1 MAEFE
6 ELRLTVNLIDNASV
20 GMRNLNTQIVQLG
33 GAVDKS
39 LKPVLDAATKQ
50 MKLLAMETRETNKAV
65 GEIRKDLEHF
75 GNSLIQIGQ
84 QAGLIGQIGA
94 IGGLVGIIGGINSAL
109 GVFGQK
115 MLELREASTTAGLV
129 PDQFMNIA
137 RQLQTMGYTSE
148 QANAQ
153 VIKFFRNLNELTR
166 TGTPEFEKMRQLT
179 AATDRNAVFQ
189 FAKNLQAMVN
199 RGEGEKAIAEA
210 AAEVQRIFNRELAK
224 PGGRAEATRQA
235 EAAAQVF
242 GLDPERV
249 QNITKFSPFGGE
261 TEWQKRIEL
270 GKKFTE
276 QMVLSDQAFKD
287 MIFGM
292 QTQMLP
298 TMIELNRWA
307 GELGTTWGEGIGK
320 EIKKSIED
328 VKTIVRDITALWNFL
343 KGSREDVERR
353 LNERQQERQGGGG
366 WLPDWLKNLFSV
378 TPAGAAT
385 MPGGPG
391 GAFPGG
397 GGPSGGA
404 PPMGGL
410 PGLPPQQALPRVGP
424 TPSVPQVPAP
434 PPARAPSA
442 PPAPVPYSPAPI
454 GPGGI
459 PGVPR
464 APSGSSVGP
473 GRGPGAG
480 QTPPTGGT
488 QTQGGFGPM
497 PPGGFGP
504 PTGRFAPY
512 GAGQAPTPAPYGS
525 SVGPGTGPGAGGS
538 TFDERFRG
546 LPGVPGLTPGV
557 APDTFDER
565 FRGAPIPG
573 PTATDVPAGPAGGPT
588 AALPPPG
595 QPGAWPR
602 TLPGGGAAPS
612 GEPPATPPPGARGEP
627 KMRPGATQGLHP
639 ELVDIVTEASR
650 SLPEG
655 YTAKIESGVGSRPG
669 GSRSYHPGGN
679 AADVRIYGPDGKA
692 VGGPGGWYQD
702 PRTFRLYEQFA
713 QAGKRYQMEKYPN
726 SPGFAWGGYFQNKG
740 PGSYGFADSMHMQ
753 RGGPMGGGT
762 WEGGA
767 QGQLRQWLERGGGT
781 SVGMGPGLRGGGPI
795 AAPAGAPA
803 APGAGGWPTR
813 APTTPWPGA
822 AGGGL
827 AAERARFAAEMQNPE
842 VRDRMAALVEA
853 EVGSQGPQAKQALIE
868 SIYNR
873 AASRGQTLER
883 TMQRDYYEP
892 MRTGKFERALGNLT
906 PEQRASAEAI
916 RGEVVGGSNIS
927 QFATGNWSG
936 RPGGGL
942 GGRGGYPTTS
952 FRGEQFSVQAAD
964 VKWAQQARVGGQPAR
979 AVPFLTG
986 KDVATTEGGWTSG
999 IAGVDRGVLDGAMG
1013 REAAKVEGKG
1023 DLNVT
1028 VTDKRGAGVQ
1038 EGTSDLFQ
1046 HKPVERMTQH
1056 EPAKEGPSK
1065 PESTPDPID
1074 LPEVEI
1080 KGGDR
1085 GGDED

>member
-6 ELRLTVNLIDNASV
+6 ELRLSVVLVDSATAGLQDLNRQLI
-20 GMRNLNTQIVQLG
+20 QLG
-33 GAVDKS
+33 GTVDKS
-39 LKPVLDAATKQ
+39 LKPVLDAASKQ
-50 MKLLAMETRETNKAV
+50 MKQLAAETRESNKAI

-75 GNSLIQIGQ
+75 GNALVQIGQ

-94 IGGLVGIIGGINSAL
+94 IGGLIGIIAGINSAL

-115 MLELREASTTAGLV
+115 MLDLREASTTAGLV

-137 RQLQTMGYTSE
+137 RQLRTMGYTSE
-148 QANAQ
+148 QADAQ

-166 TGTPEFEKMRQLT
+166 TGTPEFERMRQLT

-249 QNITKFSPFGGE
+249 QNITAFSPFGGE

-270 GKKFTE
+270 ATKFKE

-292 QTQMLP
+292 QTHMLP
-298 TMIELNRWA
+298 VMIELNRWA
-307 GELGTTWGEGIGK
+307 GDLGTTWGEGIGK
-320 EIKKSIED
+320 EIRKSIED
-328 VKTIVRDITALWNFL
+328 VKTISRDIMALWNFL

-353 LNERQQERQGGGG
+353 LNEQRDRQQGGGG
-366 WLPDWLKNLFSV
+366 WLPDWFKNLFSV

-391 GAFPGG
+391 AGFPGG
-397 GGPSGGA
+397 GGG
-404 PPMGGL
+404 PMGNL
-410 PGLPPQQALPRVGP
+410 PSLPPQQALPRVGP
-424 TPSVPQVPAP
+424 TPSVPGGPTAP
-434 PPARAPSA
+434 APSA
-442 PPAPVPYSPAPI
+442 PGGPPAPVPYSPAPP

-480 QTPPTGGT
+480 QSPPTGGT
-488 QTQGGFGPM
+488 QAQPGGFGPM

-512 GAGQAPTPAPYGS
+512 GS
-525 SVGPGTGPGAGGS
+525 SVGAGTGAGAGQTPSGGGGGGS
-538 TFDERFRG
+538 SFDERFRG
-546 LPGVPGLTPGV
+546 APGIPGLTPGV
-557 APDTFDER
+557 PGDTFDER

-573 PTATDVPAGPAGGPT
+573 PTATDVPAGPAGGPSAT
-588 AALPPPG
+588 LPPPG

-612 GEPPATPPPGARGEP
+612 EALPATPPPGARGEP
-627 KMRPGATQGLHP
+627 KMRAGDSQGLHP
-639 ELVDIVTEASR
+639 ELLDIVTEASR

-713 QAGKRYQMEKYPN
+713 QAGKKYQMEKYPN

-753 RGGPMGGGT
+753 RGGPMSGGT
-762 WEGGA
+762 WEAGA
-767 QGQLRQWLERGGGT
+767 TGVTRQWLEKGGGT
-781 SVGMGPGLRGGGPI
+781 SVGMGAGLQGGGGPI
-795 AAPAGAPA
+795 AGAP
-803 APGAGGWPTR
+803 GQQGGGWPTR
-813 APTTPWPGA
+813 APTTPWPGT
-822 AGGGL
+822 GTNL
-827 AAERARFAAEMQNPE
+827 AADRAKFAEELKNPDTA
-842 VRDRMAALVEA
+842 RLLAASTAA
-853 EVGSQGPQAKQALIE
+853 EVGGQGRITEQAYME
-868 SIYNR
+868 SVMN
-873 AASRGQTLER
+873 
-883 TMQRDYYEP
+883 
-892 MRTGKFERALGNLT
+892 
-906 PEQRASAEAI
+906 RASARGMSLRQTLTQSAYYPSTTINKLGRSFSEAEQGRYNALSQDVI
-916 RGEVVGGSNIS
+916 GGSNITKY
-927 QFATGNWSG
+927 ATGNASAGVGVGQLTFNPRTGEYFGIEAQKSDRAFAERMRATEGTGGAAG
-936 RPGGGL
+936 RP
-942 GGRGGYPTTS
+942 
-952 FRGEQFSVQAAD
+952 
-964 VKWAQQARVGGQPAR
+964 
-979 AVPFLTG
+979 VPFLSG
-986 KDVATTEGGWTSG
+986 KDVARTEGGWTSSVG
-999 IAGVDRGVLDGAMG
+999 LDRSIIDAGMG
-1013 REAAKVEGKG
+1013 REMQQVEGRG

-1028 VTDKRGAGVQ
+1028 VTDKRGVGAQ
-1038 EGTSDLFQ
+1038 EGNSELFQ
-1046 HKPVERMTQH
+1046 PKPVERMTQH

>member
-50 MKLLAMETRETNKAV
+50 MKLLAVETRETNKAV

-75 GNSLIQIGQ
+75 GNALIQIGQ

-94 IGGLVGIIGGINSAL
+94 IGGLIGIIGGINSAL

-292 QTQMLP
+292 QQQMLP

-307 GELGTTWGEGIGK
+307 GELGTTWGQGIGK
-320 EIKKSIED
+320 EIKQSIED
-328 VKTIVRDITALWNFL
+328 VKTIVRDITALWTFL
-343 KGSREDVERR
+343 KANREDVERR
-353 LNERQQERQGGGG
+353 LNERRGEQKEPFGHLFPGGVPQ
-366 WLPDWLKNLFSV
+366 WLRNLFGV

-385 MPGGPG
+385 LPGGPG
-391 GAFPGG
+391 TAFPGT

-424 TPSVPQVPAP
+424 TPSMPGGPSVPSV
-434 PPARAPSA
+434 PSA

-464 APSGSSVGP
+464 APSVGP

-488 QTQGGFGPM
+488 QTQPPLEPLPPRPERPGWTDRSGRRHYYPEGWLTRKQYGDMRDLTPEEVEALSGG
-497 PPGGFGP
+497 
-504 PTGRFAPY
+504 
-512 GAGQAPTPAPYGS
+512 
-525 SVGPGTGPGAGGS
+525 GPGTGPGAGGS

-546 LPGVPGLTPGV
+546 APGVPGS
-557 APDTFDER
+557 R
-565 FRGAPIPG
+565 C
-573 PTATDVPAGPAGGPT
+573 AG
-588 AALPPPG
+588 
-595 QPGAWPR
+595 
-602 TLPGGGAAPS
+602 
-612 GEPPATPPPGARGEP
+612 
-627 KMRPGATQGLHP
+627 
-639 ELVDIVTEASR
+639 
-650 SLPEG
+650 
-655 YTAKIESGVGSRPG
+655 Y
-669 GSRSYHPGGN
+669 
-679 AADVRIYGPDGKA
+679 VR
-692 VGGPGGWYQD
+692 
-702 PRTFRLYEQFA
+702 
-713 QAGKRYQMEKYPN
+713 
-726 SPGFAWGGYFQNKG
+726 
-740 PGSYGFADSMHMQ
+740 
-753 RGGPMGGGT
+753 
-762 WEGGA
+762 
-767 QGQLRQWLERGGGT
+767 
-781 SVGMGPGLRGGGPI
+781 
-795 AAPAGAPA
+795 
-803 APGAGGWPTR
+803 
-813 APTTPWPGA
+813 
-822 AGGGL
+822 
-827 AAERARFAAEMQNPE
+827 
-842 VRDRMAALVEA
+842 
-853 EVGSQGPQAKQALIE
+853 
-868 SIYNR
+868 
-873 AASRGQTLER
+873 
-883 TMQRDYYEP
+883 
-892 MRTGKFERALGNLT
+892 
-906 PEQRASAEAI
+906 
-916 RGEVVGGSNIS
+916 
-927 QFATGNWSG
+927 
-936 RPGGGL
+936 
-942 GGRGGYPTTS
+942 
-952 FRGEQFSVQAAD
+952 
-964 VKWAQQARVGGQPAR
+964 
-979 AVPFLTG
+979 
-986 KDVATTEGGWTSG
+986 
-999 IAGVDRGVLDGAMG
+999 
-1013 REAAKVEGKG
+1013 
-1023 DLNVT
+1023 
-1028 VTDKRGAGVQ
+1028 
-1038 EGTSDLFQ
+1038 
-1046 HKPVERMTQH
+1046 
-1056 EPAKEGPSK
+1056 
-1065 PESTPDPID
+1065 
-1074 LPEVEI
+1074 
-1080 KGGDR
+1080 
-1085 GGDED
+1085 